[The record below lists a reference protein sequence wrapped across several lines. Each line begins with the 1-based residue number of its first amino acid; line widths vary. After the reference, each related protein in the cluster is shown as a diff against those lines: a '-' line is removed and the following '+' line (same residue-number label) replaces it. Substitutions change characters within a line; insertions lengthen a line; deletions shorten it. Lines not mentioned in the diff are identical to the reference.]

1 MHHPISYLQAIILG
15 LLQGVAEPFPI
26 SSLGHA
32 VILPKL
38 LGWNIH
44 QNDKFF
50 LTFLV
55 ATHLATAIVLFFFFF
70 KDWMRILRGLGR
82 SLQQRE
88 IRADDHDARLGWL
101 LVVGTIPA
109 GIIGLLL
116 EQPLRKLFASATSAS
131 FFLMVNGFMLYGAEQ
146 LRRRAPGPDTSE
158 PDPDVRIARHLSW
171 RNGLG
176 VGVSQAL

>member
-55 ATHLATAIVLFFFFF
+55 ATHLATAIVLLGFFWR
-70 KDWMRILRGLGR
+70 DWVRIVSGLGR
-82 SLQQRE
+82 SLRERE
-88 IRADDHDARLGWL
+88 IGADPDAKLGWL
-101 LVVGTIPA
+101 LVV
-109 GIIGLLL
+109 
-116 EQPLRKLFASATSAS
+116 
-131 FFLMVNGFMLYGAEQ
+131 
-146 LRRRAPGPDTSE
+146 
-158 PDPDVRIARHLSW
+158 
-171 RNGLG
+171 
-176 VGVSQAL
+176 